1 MGQTIACANQKGGVG
16 KTTTVVN
23 LAAYLALA
31 GERVLV
37 IDLDPQGNATSGLG
51 LDRSSLEMSVY
62 DGVIDGLGLVGLT
75 VPGPL
80 GIDVVPSAIALAG
93 AEVELAPLESRERR
107 LARLVADVAPNYDYI
122 LVDCPPSLGLL
133 TVNALTAAD
142 SVLIPLQCEYYALE
156 GLTQLLGTIDL
167 IRDHLN
173 PPLALKGVVLT
184 MFDGRTNLS
193 AEVAAEVR
201 RHLGERVFETVVPR
215 SVRLSEAPSHGLPI
229 ALYSP
234 ELVGAT
240 AYRRFADELRAR
252 DGASRRCRRVW
263 SRDARAG
270 DRDGGMTARPDRST
284 GLGRGLSSLIP
295 QRQAGGSGVIDIPT
309 GRIRPNP
316 YQPRRTWDAD
326 ELATLTASV
335 AEHGIIQPIL
345 VTEVLDGYELVAG
358 ERRLRAAIA
367 AGLERIPAVVRQLA
381 ARDQLELALVENLQ
395 RSDLD
400 AIEAALA
407 YRQLID
413 DFGLTQDEVAERVG
427 RARSTVTNTL
437 RLLDLAPSIQ
447 GAIVDGRL
455 TEGHGRALGRPVG
468 RAAGPSAGLRPEPGA
483 VRAPDRGVGAPDA

>member
-23 LAAYLALA
+23 LAAFLAIA
-31 GERVLV
+31 GDRVLV

-51 LDRSSLEMSVY
+51 LDRSSLETSVY
-62 DGVIDGLGLVGLT
+62 DGVIDGLGLADVT
-75 VPGPL
+75 VQGPL

-107 LARLVADVAPNYDYI
+107 LARLIGAIAPSYDYV

-173 PPLALKGVVLT
+173 PPLAIKGVVLT

-201 RHLGERVFETVVPR
+201 RHLGDLVFDAVVPR
-215 SVRLSEAPSHGLPI
+215 NVRLSEAPSHGLPI

-234 ELVGAT
+234 DSVGAA
-240 AYRRFADELRAR
+240 AYRRLADELRAR
-252 DGASRRCRRVW
+252 DGRTGTTATATPGSGAGSRC
-263 SRDARAG
+263 AG
-270 DRDGGMTARPDRST
+270 GGMTIRPDRST

-295 QRQAGGSGVIDIPT
+295 QRHPGQPGVLDIPT

-316 YQPRRTWDAD
+316 YQPRRTWDEE
-326 ELATLTASV
+326 ELAALTASV
-335 AEHGIIQPIL
+335 LEHGIIQPIL
-345 VTEVLDGYELVAG
+345 VTEIVDGYQLVAG
-358 ERRLRAAIA
+358 ERRLRAADRGRPRA
-367 AGLERIPAVVRQLA
+367 HPGRRPPARGSRTARARTGREPAALRSRCHRVRAGLSPAHR
-381 ARDQLELALVENLQ
+381 
-395 RSDLD
+395 
-400 AIEAALA
+400 
-407 YRQLID
+407 
-413 DFGLTQDEVAERVG
+413 
-427 RARSTVTNTL
+427 
-437 RLLDLAPSIQ
+437 
-447 GAIVDGRL
+447 
-455 TEGHGRALGRPVG
+455 
-468 RAAGPSAGLRPEPGA
+468 
-483 VRAPDRGVGAPDA
+483 